1 MRTSIS
7 NERSGLVA
15 GIGEELTT
23 QELMDLRIILIH
35 FMADKEAH
43 KKIPRLE
50 SRAPKLWGKVDR
62 MYNYKQK
69 ANEDQKATNTN
80 DSDNYFFH

>member
-7 NERSGLVA
+7 NEGSGLVS
-15 GIGEELTT
+15 GIGEVTT
-23 QELMDLRIILIH
+23 QELNDLRIILIR

-43 KKIPRLE
+43 KKIPHLE
-50 SRAPKLWGKVDR
+50 SRAPKLWDKVDR

-80 DSDNYFFH
+80 DSDKYFFH

>member
-23 QELMDLRIILIH
+23 QELMDVRVILVR

-43 KKIPRLE
+43 KKIPHLE
-50 SRAPKLWGKVDR
+50 SRAPKLWDKVDR